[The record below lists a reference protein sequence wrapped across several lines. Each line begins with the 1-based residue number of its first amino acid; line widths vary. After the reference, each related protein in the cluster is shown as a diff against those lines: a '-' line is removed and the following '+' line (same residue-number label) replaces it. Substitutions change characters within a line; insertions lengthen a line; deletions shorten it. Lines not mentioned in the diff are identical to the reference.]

1 MIRALFDRLGAMRE
15 SAATARRAADLEAE
29 LERLRGQ
36 NEGLK
41 QAMRHC
47 IDCEYRIEVLARRA
61 EEGRTASGSKS
72 GGPR

>member
-15 SAATARRAADLEAE
+15 SVATARRAAALEGE
-29 LERLRGQ
+29 IERLRHQ

-47 IDCEYRIEVLARRA
+47 IDCEYRLEVVERRA
-61 EEGRTASGSKS
+61 REGRTASGSKADDR
-72 GGPR
+72 G